1 MDRKTIQG
9 LRNEYLSG
17 ILEESALPDNPQ
29 TLFSQWFKDAIDK
42 GIPEA
47 NAMALSTVS
56 SGGRPSGRIVLMK
69 DYQDGNPVFFSNYN
83 SRKAKEIENNSAA
96 SLLFFWKEVYRQ
108 VRIEGFIQKTR
119 QELSDE
125 YFLERPAASR
135 AGAIVSPQSMEIPD
149 RNFLENR
156 FNEFMEQTDILKE
169 KRPHFWG
176 GYQLIPDYYEFWQ
189 GRENRLHDRICYRK
203 TGNAWIKARL
213 AP

>member
-17 ILEESALPDNPQ
+17 ILEESGLPDNPQ
-29 TLFSQWFKDAIDK
+29 TLFGQWLKEAIGK

-56 SGGRPSGRIVLMK
+56 SEGRPSSRIVLMK
-69 DYQDGNPVFFSNYN
+69 DYQDGSPVFFTNYS
-83 SRKAKEIENNSAA
+83 SRKAGEIENNSAA
-96 SLLFFWKEVYRQ
+96 SLLFFWKELDRQ
-108 VRIEGFIQKTR
+108 IRIEGFIQKTKP
-119 QELSDE
+119 EVSDE
-125 YFLERPAASR
+125 YFLERPGASR
-135 AGAIVSPQSMEIPD
+135 VGAIISPQSMEIPD
-149 RNFLENR
+149 RSFLENR
-156 FNEFMEQTDILKE
+156 FDEFMTQKDVLKE
-169 KRPHFWG
+169 KRPQFWG

-203 TGNAWIKARL
+203 AGKAWTRARL